1 MKKLINDPNTVV
13 AESLAGFQAAHAD
26 LVVVSQEP
34 AYVRRKEPNRS
45 KVAIIS
51 GGGSGHEPLHSGYVG
66 YGMLD
71 AACPGN
77 VFTSPTP
84 DQVDAAAR
92 SVAGPAGVLLLVKNY
107 TGDVLNFTMAADMLE
122 SDMPVKSV
130 VIDDDVAVQDS
141 TWTAGR
147 RGVGLTVLMEKLCG
161 AAAECGD
168 DLDAVAAVAEQVRA
182 NGRSMGL
189 ALTSCTV
196 PAVGAPTFDLGPD
209 DIELGV
215 GIHGEPG
222 RERAAIRP
230 ADELVDTLFKAVA
243 DDIPFKSGDE
253 CIVMVNGLGG
263 TPLMELYICYNRVVE
278 LCRERGI
285 TVARVLVGNYITA
298 LEMQGMSLTMLRA
311 TPELLTLWDAPVLT
325 PGLRWG
331 M

>member
-1 MKKLINDPNTVV
+1 MKKLINNPATVV
-13 AESLAGFQAAHAD
+13 DESLAGFQAAHGD
-26 LVVVSQEP
+26 LVVVSTDP
-34 AYVRRKEPNRS
+34 VYVRRREPNRD
-45 KVAIIS
+45 KVAVIS

-92 SVAGPAGVLLLVKNY
+92 AVAGSPGVLLLVKNY
-107 TGDVLNFTMAADMLE
+107 TGDVLNFTMAADLLE
-122 SDMPVKSV
+122 SDMPVKTV
-130 VIDDDVAVQDS
+130 VIDDDVAVRDS
-141 TWTAGR
+141 TFTAGR

-161 AAAECGD
+161 AAAERGD
-168 DLDAVAAVAEQVRA
+168 DLDAVAAVGELVKA

-196 PAVGAPTFDLGPD
+196 PAAGGPTFDLGPD

-222 RERAAIRP
+222 RERCPMRP

-243 DDIPFKSGDE
+243 DDIPFASGDD

-263 TPLMELYICYNRVVE
+263 TPLMELYLCYNRLVE
-278 LCRERGI
+278 LCRQRGFTI
-285 TVARVLVGNYITA
+285 ARSLVGNYITA
-298 LEMQGMSLTMLRA
+298 LEMQGLSLTMLRA
-311 TPELLTLWDAPVLT
+311 TPGLLSLWDAPVHT
-325 PGLRWG
+325 PALRWG
-331 M
+331 L